1 MRARVNLPSQFNDQE
16 IVCLSGAHA
25 VGRCHTDRSGFWGPW
40 TYGESAFSNE
50 YFTALL
56 NKRWTVKKT
65 HNGAAWTGPKQ
76 FEADGGKLMML
87 PSDIVLIQDKNFR
100 KYVVEYSKDQKLFF
114 KDFAAAFQKL
124 EELGTKNLKKVDV

>member
-1 MRARVNLPSQFNDQE
+1 M
-16 IVCLSGAHA
+16 
-25 VGRCHTDRSGFWGPW
+25 
-40 TYGESAFSNE
+40 
-50 YFTALL
+50 
-56 NKRWTVKKT
+56 
-65 HNGAAWTGPKQ
+65 Q
-76 FEADGGKLMML
+76 FEDPSGKLMML